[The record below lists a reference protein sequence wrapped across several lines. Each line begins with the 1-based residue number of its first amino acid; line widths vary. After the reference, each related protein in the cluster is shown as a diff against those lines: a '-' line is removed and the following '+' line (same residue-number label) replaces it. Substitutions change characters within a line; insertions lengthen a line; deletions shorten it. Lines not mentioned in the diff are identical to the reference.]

1 MRKSKKT
8 KATYDAIGSLDPTEA
23 GEILSTALGGNHDF
37 SVDWK
42 NHEYEPGD
50 IYIGDPPNTLGGGSI
65 LGSGRIGDPLPLGGT
80 TISPSINP
88 SVIIGGPGSTT
99 TVDGVVISDLEK
111 RVRAL
116 EEEVKDLRKK
126 VKKGGFRGK
135 PRI

>member
-1 MRKSKKT
+1 MRKTRKT
-8 KATYDAIGSLDPTEA
+8 KATFDALGSLDPTEA
-23 GEILSTALGGNHDF
+23 GEILSTALGGNHAF

-42 NHEYEPGD
+42 NHEYDPSD
-50 IYIGDPPNTLGGGSI
+50 IYIGDPPNTLG
-65 LGSGRIGDPLPLGGT
+65 SGRVGQIETLPLGGT

-99 TVDGVVISDLEK
+99 TVDGVSITELEK
-111 RVRAL
+111 RVEAL
-116 EEEVKDLRKK
+116 EEEVKDLKKK